1 MVRGRKPKYD
11 TEEERMMAKRE
22 QTIASNKKNKEG
34 GDLLKEI
41 REVKELLKQHIH
53 NQGGGVMSSISNLG
67 KKAYKGVKDTASKVV
82 HTTTDVA
89 KKVITGN
96 TGLPPNV
103 KKILDKEGEQIISKI
118 VIARNPVGSALISA
132 LSVASM
138 GQFKKN
144 LEASPYDKLF
154 HLKLILT
161 LQNGKRVAL
170 EKVERVSMTLNPKA
184 EKGQEDMDVPLDKTI
199 TLNQLYHNAEIRMGD
214 KFYPYS
220 ARDNNCQNFVLNVLQ
235 GSNIGDAKEY
245 EFIKQNTTSLFG
257 DETFLRKLSNTV
269 TDVGARFNVLMQGGS
284 IKGRKKGGLVFPPNY
299 VPPDFSS
306 LPPYL
311 QNDAMAGDITVGGKP
326 VGSDDNSDTSSEEG
340 GDIDFED
347 IEWGSFKKYFQNRPK
362 KLRHLKTMKELA
374 QFIHKHPDEFNAK
387 TRKRAEFYLNVLI
400 HKK

>member
-1 MVRGRKPKYD
+1 M
-11 TEEERMMAKRE
+11 
-22 QTIASNKKNKEG
+22 SKKS
-34 GDLLKEI
+34 GDLLREI

-53 NQGGGVMSSISNLG
+53 NQGGMILRPEYQHSMKPLEGCGVTSSITNLG
-67 KKAYKGVKDTASKVV
+67 KKIYKGAKDTASKVV
-82 HTTTDVA
+82 STTKDVA
-89 KKVITGN
+89 TKVITGN

-118 VIARNPVGSALISA
+118 VIARNPVGSALITA

-170 EKVERVSMTLNPKA
+170 EKVERVSMTLNPKP

-235 GSNIGDAKEY
+235 GSNIGDAKNY

-257 DETFLRKLSNTV
+257 DESFLRKLSNTI
-269 TDVGARFNVLMQGGS
+269 TDVGARFNVLMQGGGLR
-284 IKGRKKGGLVFPPNY
+284 KRGRPKKGKGTEQGVYPPMLEQAE
-299 VPPDFSS
+299 FSQ

-311 QNDAMAGDITVGGKP
+311 QNDAAAGDLRTGLP
-326 VGSDDNSDTSSEEG
+326 TRPQAELPDDSSDSSSEDG
-340 GDIDFED
+340 MGIDFED
-347 IEWGSFKKYFQNRPK
+347 MDWGSFKKAFYNRQAK
-362 KLRHLKTMKELA
+362 YKHLKSMK
-374 QFIHKHPDEFNAK
+374 QFAEYIVEHPKGFSKKTKH
-387 TRKRAEFYLNVLI
+387 RAGFYLNVIL
-400 HKK
+400 KK